1 MKKDSQDGEKIGR
14 SARCVPRGVRWSLL
28 GVGFL
33 FPLLMNLACEK
44 PAPPPE
50 SPQPQQ
56 GVDIFEWAA
65 GAKMVAAAD
74 LNADQKDEW
83 VVATPNELRVVSST
97 GAILAITKIQGGPQ
111 VLKTVQIDNQD
122 RIVLAT
128 GLTVERRE
136 AQARVELFGLK
147 GGALVSETVWE
158 MGPAAQRQEIANLVQ
173 RADGRLLIAHYKTR
187 FEVEARTA
195 SRVDS
200 RWEFE
205 PIGVFRMA
213 AAWAVGDLNEDSK
226 EEVFVGTIYGSEG
239 VEPGGAF
246 QLFPDGTR
254 ADIETVRGV
263 RALEFVEFPN
273 EAPFVAFADGWHPK
287 YRDNAEPRLSVFTSE
302 GSSLSTKPLHVF
314 EDELDYVVWEITP
327 DPKTKTLLARTNTAL
342 YRVGINGD
350 STRLASGVEDAA
362 LNSDGEIL
370 VVGAVPQVL
379 KSK

>member
-1 MKKDSQDGEKIGR
+1 MKDEQQKLGL
-14 SARCVPRGVRWSLL
+14 SL
-28 GVGFL
+28 FL
-33 FPLLMNLACEK
+33 LLVLATACEK
-44 PAPPPE
+44 TSAPEAPPAPPAPE
-50 SPQPQQ
+50 KA
-56 GVDIFEWAA
+56 VDIFEWAS

-74 LNADQKDEW
+74 LSADQKDEW

-97 GAILAITKIQGGPQ
+97 GAILATTKIQGGPQ
-111 VLKTVQIDNQD
+111 VLKAVQIDSQD
-122 RIVLAT
+122 KVLLAT
-128 GLTVERRE
+128 GLTVDRRE
-136 AQARVELFGLK
+136 AQARVELFELK
-147 GGALVSETVWE
+147 GDKLVSETIWE
-158 MGPAAQRQEIANLVQ
+158 MGPAAQRQEIATVVQ
-173 RADGRLLIAHYKTR
+173 SADGRLLIAHYKTR

-195 SRVDS
+195 SRVGT

-213 AAWAVGDLNEDSK
+213 AAWTVGDLNADTKED
-226 EEVFVGTIYGSEG
+226 VFVGTIYGAEA

-246 QLFPDGTR
+246 QLNPDGTR
-254 ADIETVRGV
+254 VPIETVRGV

-273 EAPFVAFADGWHPK
+273 EPPFVAFADGWHQK
-287 YRDNAEPRLSVFTSE
+287 YRDNAEPRLSVLTSD
-302 GSSLSTKPLHVF
+302 GSILSAKPLHVF
-314 EDELDYVVWEITP
+314 EDELDFVVWEITP
-327 DPKTKTLLARTNTAL
+327 DPKTKSLLARTNTAL

>member
-1 MKKDSQDGEKIGR
+1 MEALVFAWVGPWMKKDNQDGERTGR
-14 SARCVPRGVRWSLL
+14 SAPCVPRGVRWSLL
-28 GVGFL
+28 EVGFL

-83 VVATPNELRVVSST
+83 VVATPNELRIVSST
-97 GAILAITKIQGGPQ
+97 GAILATTKIQGGPQ

-195 SRVDS
+195 SRVGA

-213 AAWAVGDLNEDSK
+213 AAWTVGDLNADTKEDI
-226 EEVFVGTIYGSEG
+226 FVGTIYGAEA

-246 QLFPDGTR
+246 QLNPDGTR
-254 ADIETVRGV
+254 VSIETVRGV

-287 YRDNAEPRLSVFTSE
+287 YRDNAEPRLSVLTSD
-302 GSSLSTKPLHVF
+302 GSILSAKPLHVF
-314 EDELDYVVWEITP
+314 EDELDFVVWEITP
-327 DPKTKTLLARTNTAL
+327 DPKTKSLLARTNTAL
-342 YRVGINGD
+342 YRVGINGE
-350 STRLASGVEDAA
+350 STRLASGVKM
-362 LNSDGEIL
+362 
-370 VVGAVPQVL
+370 PP
-379 KSK
+379 